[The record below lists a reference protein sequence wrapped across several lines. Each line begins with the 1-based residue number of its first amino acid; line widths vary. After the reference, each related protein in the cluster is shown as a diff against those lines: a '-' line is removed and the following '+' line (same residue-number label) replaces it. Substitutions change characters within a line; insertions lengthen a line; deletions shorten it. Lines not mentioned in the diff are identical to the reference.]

1 MTTPIFLSEVP
12 SMLKHRSQKTLL
24 RDAAEIR
31 RQQIAQFEASLSA
44 LRKELNL
51 WWDRNGGGAKSSD
64 PPQLLAI
71 RSRVR
76 ESAELERGIQR

>member
-1 MTTPIFLSEVP
+1 
-12 SMLKHRSQKTLL
+12 MLKHRSPSRSYQAVH
-24 RDAAEIR
+24 DSEGR

-76 ESAELERGIQR
+76 ESAQLEREIHR

>member
-1 MTTPIFLSEVP
+1 
-12 SMLKHRSQKTLL
+12 MLKHRSPSHSYQSV
-24 RDAAEIR
+24 RDPEGR

-51 WWDRNGGGAKSSD
+51 WWERNDGGAKSSE

-76 ESAELERGIQR
+76 ESADLEKKIPR

>member
-1 MTTPIFLSEVP
+1 
-12 SMLKHRSQKTLL
+12 MLKRRSPGRSYQAVH
-24 RDAAEIR
+24 DPEGR

-51 WWDRNGGGAKSSD
+51 WWERTGGGMECSQS
-64 PPQLLAI
+64 PQLLAV

-76 ESAELERGIQR
+76 ESAEIERTIQR

>member
-1 MTTPIFLSEVP
+1 
-12 SMLKHRSQKTLL
+12 MLNHRSQKTLL
-24 RDAAEIR
+24 ADAAESR

-51 WWDRNGGGAKSSD
+51 WWERTGGGMECCQ

-76 ESAELERGIQR
+76 ESADLEKKILR

>member
-1 MTTPIFLSEVP
+1 MPEYRSP
-12 SMLKHRSQKTLL
+12 SNVYQSV
-24 RDAAEIR
+24 RDPEGR

-51 WWDRNGGGAKSSD
+51 WWDRTGGGMECCQS
-64 PPQLLAI
+64 PQLLAI

>member
-1 MTTPIFLSEVP
+1 MPEYRSP
-12 SMLKHRSQKTLL
+12 SNVYQSV
-24 RDAAEIR
+24 RDPEGR

-44 LRKELNL
+44 LRRELNL
-51 WWDRNGGGAKSSD
+51 WWDRNEGGAKSSE